1 MQDIDRLAEAN
12 QAIDRR
18 ARQRHAAALAQQQL
32 TPEAIA
38 AEEERQR
45 NLNVL
50 NPPDDNHTAESLQD
64 KFAHALTEVVSEE
77 PPESQGLLGLGRLV
91 FQWVLAE
98 NVEDGG
104 HQLALQIQ
112 VDEQPPAGFVA
123 DITPQLLAQWAKG
136 KGLQG
141 NRTEHK
147 HFAAGLFDRAI
158 AVGATETAN
167 HLIYLLEELMLDT
180 EPTRTS
186 VRDDDD
192 YFGPGIDGLKL
203 SPEGYDLVS
212 NYEPALPELS
222 E

>member
-38 AEEERQR
+38 AEEARQGR
-45 NLNVL
+45 NARIEQA
-50 NPPDDNHTAESLQD
+50 DDTYARLATSETASGYLENHAPESLQE

-186 VRDDDD
+186 IGDD
-192 YFGPGIDGLKL
+192 
-203 SPEGYDLVS
+203 
-212 NYEPALPELS
+212 EPPLPEMS